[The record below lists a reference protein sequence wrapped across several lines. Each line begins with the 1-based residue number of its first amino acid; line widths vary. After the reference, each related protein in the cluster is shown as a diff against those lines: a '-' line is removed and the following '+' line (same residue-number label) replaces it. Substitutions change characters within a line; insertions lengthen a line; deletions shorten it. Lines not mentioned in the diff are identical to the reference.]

1 MRSSRVL
8 EGVLLRSL
16 VLLSNERAPA
26 IALTVV
32 RAALSRQALQ
42 ALCLERSGAARWLRA
57 PLIDGVRWPFGLRSP
72 AYKASALQLAKNP

>member
-1 MRSSRVL
+1 MSAVLRSSRVL

-26 IALTVV
+26 IALAVV

-42 ALCLERSGAARWLRA
+42 ALCLEKSGAARRPRA
-57 PLIDGVRWPFGLRSP
+57 PLIDGVRWPFLTS
-72 AYKASALQLAKNP
+72 LAGAG

>member
-1 MRSSRVL
+1 VRSSRVL

-26 IALTVV
+26 IALAAV

-42 ALCLERSGAARWLRA
+42 ALCLKR
-57 PLIDGVRWPFGLRSP
+57 
-72 AYKASALQLAKNP
+72 KALLAGSVHR